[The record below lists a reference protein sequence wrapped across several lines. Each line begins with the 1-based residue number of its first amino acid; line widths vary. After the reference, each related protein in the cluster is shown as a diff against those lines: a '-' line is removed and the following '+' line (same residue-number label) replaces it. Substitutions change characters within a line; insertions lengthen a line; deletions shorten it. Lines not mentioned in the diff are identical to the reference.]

1 MQRQDDTP
9 LHKLIREAL
18 TNMVIHAD
26 FMTTGVLRVEKRD
39 DGFYFSN
46 PGTVK
51 LPIEVVYQ
59 GGVSRARNPRIQNML
74 RMIGFGKNLGTG
86 FPTMVDAWQ
95 KKFHTL
101 PKLEDNLQINFTE
114 LTFSGMKRNGELES
128 KSSPKSIGKSI
139 GKTAG
144 KVVDAIIDN
153 PWITIPQIA
162 IEIQTSEANVQKH
175 ITNLRKKGIIQR
187 VYGKKGG
194 HWEVIE

>member
-1 MQRQDDTP
+1 
-9 LHKLIREAL
+9 
-18 TNMVIHAD
+18 MVIHAD

-187 VYGKKGG
+187 VDGKKGG